1 MKTGASIQKATL
13 DMCCE
18 IAEVKRQVWETTY
31 RGIYPDGKLDNFSV
45 EKETEKFRSIVNS
58 ADTNLYVAIVEDRI
72 VGYMAYGKN
81 PRYPDAD
88 CDEIVLLSVL
98 KEWQGQGIGK
108 ALFEF
113 AKNQLQDMGD
123 HFILYCNKYNLP
135 AQAFYKR
142 MGCKVLSVDD
152 DNSDRSI
159 PQIKFIYAF

>member
-1 MKTGASIQKATL
+1 
-13 DMCCE
+13 MCCK
-18 IAEVKRQVWETTY
+18 IAGVKRQVWETTY
-31 RGIYPDGKLDNFSV
+31 RGIYPDGKLDNFSI

-58 ADTNLYVAIVEDRI
+58 ADINLYVAIVEDRI
-72 VGYMAYGKN
+72 VGYMAVGKN
-81 PRYPDAD
+81 PRHIEAES
-88 CDEIVLLSVL
+88 DEIVLLSIL

-113 AKNQLQDMGD
+113 AKNQLKDMGD

-135 AQAFYKR
+135 AQAFYKK

>member
-1 MKTGASIQKATL
+1 MISIEKAKIGE
-13 DMCCE
+13 CRE
-18 IAEVKRQVWETTY
+18 IASVKRQVWESAY
-31 RGIYPDGKLDNFSV
+31 RGIYPDAKIDGFDI
-45 EKETEKFRSIVNS
+45 EKETEKFCALVSNPQI
-58 ADTNLYVAIVEDRI
+58 DLYVAKAEDKI

-81 PRYPDAD
+81 PRCPDAD

-113 AKNQLQDMGD
+113 AKNQLQVMGD

-135 AQAFYKR
+135 AQAFYKK

-152 DNSDRSI
+152 DNPDRSI
-159 PQIKFIYAF
+159 PHIKFIYAF

>member
-1 MKTGASIQKATL
+1 
-13 DMCCE
+13 
-18 IAEVKRQVWETTY
+18 
-31 RGIYPDGKLDNFSV
+31 
-45 EKETEKFRSIVNS
+45 
-58 ADTNLYVAIVEDRI
+58 
-72 VGYMAYGKN
+72 MAYGKN
-81 PRYPDAD
+81 PRHPDAD

-113 AKNQLQDMGD
+113 AKNRLKDMD

-152 DNSDRSI
+152 DNPDKSI

>member
-1 MKTGASIQKATL
+1 MKTGVPIQIADF
-13 DMCCE
+13 DMCRE

-31 RGIYPDGKLDNFSV
+31 RGIYPEGKLDNFSIG
-45 EKETEKFRSIVNS
+45 KEAEKFRGIVNS
-58 ADTNLYVAIVEDRI
+58 ADTNLYVAIVEDKI

-98 KEWQGQGIGK
+98 KEWQARGIGR

-113 AKNQLQDMGD
+113 AKNQLKDMGD

-135 AQAFYKR
+135 AQAFYRK
-142 MGCKVLSVDD
+142 MGCSVESIDD